1 MTRIKTMGLCL
12 VAVFAMAAFA
22 TSFASAAPEFYGKA
36 AIGSSVGNIAFTAT
50 SATAFLE
57 GKTSKLKIQ
66 CTASSGGGKTS
77 GATKTIENKTNFTS
91 CEVAGA
97 ALPCESS
104 GAAAKEIRTNNLVG
118 DLGAI
123 SATLPGVKLTPE
135 SGPYLA
141 EFGCAGGGVLIK
153 VKGSLIGSITGA
165 SGNTV
170 AEGKLPASTKLTFA
184 QTGGLQKY
192 THFIGGTPEQL
203 TSVVSEFSTE
213 KGEYVTHEEL
223 SGQSVIATL
232 KTTPAGN
239 LGVTK

>member
-1 MTRIKTMGLCL
+1 MTRIKIMGLCL
-12 VAVFAMAAFA
+12 VAVCAMAAFA

-36 AIGSSVGNIAFTAT
+36 AVGTSVGTVKFTAT

-66 CTASSGGGKTS
+66 CTASSGGGEATS
-77 GATKTIENKTNFTS
+77 ATQTLNNTTNFTN
-91 CEVAGA
+91 CEVFGA
-97 ALPCESS
+97 SLPCESA
-104 GAAAKEIRTNNLVG
+104 GAAAKEIRTNKLAG
-118 DLGAI
+118 ELGAI
-123 SATLPGVKLTPE
+123 SATVPGVKLTPE

-232 KTTPAGN
+232 KTAVAGN